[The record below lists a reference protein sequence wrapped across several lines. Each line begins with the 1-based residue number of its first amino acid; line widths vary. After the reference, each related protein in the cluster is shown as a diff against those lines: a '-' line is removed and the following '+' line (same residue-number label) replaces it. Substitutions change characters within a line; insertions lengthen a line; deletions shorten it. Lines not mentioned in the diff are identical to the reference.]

1 MKILIVDDSES
12 LRHAMSEL
20 ILSVCKAPVLLEA
33 TSVAE
38 GIRLSKTFQVDAVLL
53 DIRFPDG
60 LGFEVLRAIRQI
72 RNEIIVIVLTNF
84 TSDQFREKALAEGA
98 DYFLDK
104 STDFEKAVEILKEME
119 AQIG

>member
-12 LRHAMSEL
+12 LRHAMSEF
-20 ILSVCKAPVLLEA
+20 ILSVCKAPLLLEA

-38 GIRLSKTFQVDAVLL
+38 GIRLSKTCPVDAVIL

-60 LGFEVLRAIRQI
+60 LGFEVLRAIRQT
-72 RNEIIVIVLTNF
+72 RNETAVIVLTNF

-104 STDFEKAVEILKEME
+104 SKDFEKAVEILKERE
-119 AQIG
+119 AEIG

>member
-12 LRHAMSEL
+12 LRHVMSEF
-20 ILSVCKAPVLLEA
+20 ILSVCKAPLLLEA

-38 GIRLSKTFQVDAVLL
+38 GIRLSQTFPVDAVIL
-53 DIRFPDG
+53 DIRLPDG
-60 LGFEVLRAIRQI
+60 LGFEVLRAIRQTG
-72 RNEIIVIVLTNF
+72 NETAVIVLTNF

-104 STDFEKAVEILKEME
+104 STDFEKAVEILKEKE